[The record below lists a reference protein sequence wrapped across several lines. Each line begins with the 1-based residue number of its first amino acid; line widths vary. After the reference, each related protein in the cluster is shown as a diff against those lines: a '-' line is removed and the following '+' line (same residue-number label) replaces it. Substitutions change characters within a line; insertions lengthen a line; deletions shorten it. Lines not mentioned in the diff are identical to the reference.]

1 MTTTSSPARANDGVL
16 VLGVLLPTTGPG
28 ATLFGEG
35 MVDAVHLATE
45 QINDAG
51 GVIGSEV
58 TLIEADEGATAASA
72 AIGLDSLIT
81 GGVDAIIG
89 PASSI
94 VALSDLDVPVVG
106 RHPDLLAHR
115 HRAGARRLPRRRACS
130 SARSRA
136 IRCRWLPSPTSPSA
150 PVRPRSRSAISTIP
164 TVAASPQ
171 ALKSAVGPRGLSVL
185 AEVAFSGDDEQLADE
200 ADDLLADS
208 PSVVAILGDAGDGTR
223 LLDAVA
229 QAMGRRRTTHHRRER
244 RAPRRAIAAGDPGSR
259 RQRSASRS
267 GVSHRWRSRRT
278 ISR

>member
-1 MTTTSSPARANDGVL
+1 ML

-94 VALSDLDVPVVG
+94 VALSDLDVPV
-106 RHPDLLAHR
+106 A
-115 HRAGARRLPRRRACS
+115 AGILTC
-130 SARSRA
+130 
-136 IRCRWLPSPTSPSA
+136 SPTATALALDDYPDDQLFFRTVPSDSLQMVA
-150 PVRPRSRSAISTIP
+150 MAHVAERTGSTSIAIGYLDDSYGRGL
-164 TVAASPQ
+164 AQ

-200 ADDLLADS
+200 AGDLLADS

-229 QAMGRRRTTHHRRER
+229 QAMGD
-244 RAPRRAIAAGDPGSR
+244 ADPPIIVVNDALRDAQSQLVIQGLPKR
-259 RQRSASRS
+259 CASRS